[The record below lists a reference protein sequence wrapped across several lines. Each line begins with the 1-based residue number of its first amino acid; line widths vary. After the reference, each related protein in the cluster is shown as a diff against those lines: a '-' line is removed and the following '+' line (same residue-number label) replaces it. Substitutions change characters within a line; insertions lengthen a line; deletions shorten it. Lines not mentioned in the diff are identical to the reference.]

1 MPKLPQVHCGDN
13 QEGTLFWWFN
23 IYYARLGSLIT
34 TYIYIYIYNICI
46 YILYILPCAISYR
59 TFFWTVSNPVLVR
72 LSINVILYLSPENDK
87 NT

>member
-1 MPKLPQVHCGDN
+1 M
-13 QEGTLFWWFN
+13 
-23 IYYARLGSLIT
+23 
-34 TYIYIYIYNICI
+34 YIYIYNICIYI

>member
-1 MPKLPQVHCGDN
+1 M
-13 QEGTLFWWFN
+13 
-23 IYYARLGSLIT
+23 
-34 TYIYIYIYNICI
+34 YIYIIYVYIYT
-46 YILYILPCAISYR
+46 LYILPCAISYR

>member
-23 IYYARLGSLIT
+23 IYYAHLGSLIT
-34 TYIYIYIYNICI
+34 TYIYVYIYII
-46 YILYILPCAISYR
+46 YVYIYTIYR